1 MKNIVRLR
9 SLIASGPA
17 VFDFLIAG
25 ILGITF
31 ISNQFLQGTFF
42 VFYSILIFVLTLFM
56 KPRRNYTSIPLA
68 LLVLWSFIMI
78 FVHNKINVVPNSIIN
93 YYFNVS
99 IMFEGFI
106 YILAGVMLFRS
117 VIMYSKG
124 PNFIF
129 ALLPLSLIPLLKQGI
144 HTGSITIGAALI
156 MSMIIFLFLNREKW
170 VAVLLTVASL
180 TMASLMWP
188 WINMKF
194 ICRPYVWI
202 ELLRQIKEHPFI
214 GKGFNH
220 TLLPD
225 NMIWVRKIGTVIY
238 GWLWAHNDYLNLA
251 ACLGAIVLVFLAWFV
266 IETIRRIGNTVYLI
280 PFLTIAIAACFQITM
295 FMPDKAAVCILISAI
310 CIRQTNKGDV

>member
-1 MKNIVRLR
+1 MVRAGGLKNRLP
-9 SLIASGPA
+9 SMFDVA
-17 VFDFLIAG
+17 VAG
-25 ILGITF
+25 ILYITF
-31 ISNQFLQGTFF
+31 ISNQFLQGTFL
-42 VFYSILIFVLTLFM
+42 VFYSLFIFSLTFLM
-56 KPRRNYTSIPLA
+56 KPQREYKSIPLA
-68 LLVLWSFIMI
+68 LLVLWSLAMV
-78 FVHNKINVVPNSIIN
+78 FVHNKIKVIPTNSIMN
-93 YYFNVS
+93 YYFNVA
-99 IMFEGFI
+99 IMSEGFI

>member
-1 MKNIVRLR
+1 MVRLR

-17 VFDFLIAG
+17 VFDYLLAG
-25 ILGITF
+25 IFGITF
-31 ISNQFLQGTFF
+31 IPTQFLQGTFL
-42 VFYSILIFVLTLFM
+42 VFYSLFIFVLTLFM

-117 VIMYSKG
+117 VVMYSKR

-129 ALLPLSLIPLLKQGI
+129 SLLPLSLFPLLKQGI
-144 HTGSITIGAALI
+144 YTGSMTTGAALI
-156 MSMIIFLFLNREKW
+156 VSVIIFLFLNREKW
-170 VAVLLTVASL
+170 MAILLSIASV
-180 TMASLMWP
+180 TMMCLMWP
-188 WINMKF
+188 WVQMKF
-194 ICRPYVWI
+194 HCRPIVWI
-202 ELLRQIKEHPFI
+202 ELLRQISENPFI

-220 TLLPD
+220 TVQPD
-225 NMIWVRKIGTVIY
+225 NMIWVRTPGADY
-238 GWLWAHNDYLNLA
+238 GWIWAHNDYLNLA
-251 ACLGAIVLVFLAWFV
+251 SCLGAIVLFFLAWFI

-280 PFLTIAIAACFQITM
+280 PFLTIVIASCFQITM
-295 FMPDKAAVCILISAI
+295 FMPDKSAI
-310 CIRQTNKGDV
+310 CIVVAAICIKQTYKGDV